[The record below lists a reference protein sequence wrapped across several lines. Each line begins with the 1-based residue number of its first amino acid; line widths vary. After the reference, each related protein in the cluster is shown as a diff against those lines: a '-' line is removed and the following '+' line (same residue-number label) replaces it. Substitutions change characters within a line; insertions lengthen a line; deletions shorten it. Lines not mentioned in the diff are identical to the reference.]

1 MYVLYMTAC
10 VHTLYITS
18 LLCICYTLLYMHSI
32 LILCSIRILYILCVH
47 TLFICIYVYSI
58 LIMLHTHYSQGIQRV
73 IQEHSRDIL
82 QADVYVDL
90 SDKSAETAAALNIAS
105 LQ

>member
-1 MYVLYMTAC
+1 MCTHGIYKLHFSVYTILHYMYA
-10 VHTLYITS
+10 
-18 LLCICYTLLYMHSI
+18 I
-32 LILCSIRILYILCVH
+32 LILCIHIYMLY
-47 TLFICIYVYSI
+47 T
-58 LIMLHTHYSQGIQRV
+58 YSQGIQRV

>member
-1 MYVLYMTAC
+1 MCILFLFYTYMC
-10 VHTLYITS
+10 
-18 LLCICYTLLYMHSI
+18 
-32 LILCSIRILYILCVH
+32 ILY
-47 TLFICIYVYSI
+47 T
-58 LIMLHTHYSQGIQRV
+58 YSQGIQRV